1 MITIRLVIRIFTCI
15 AVVCLCLVALYLTKQ
30 NRQVH
35 PSQNTE
41 TQVLLPQLSIE
52 ETIGQLFIWGIPGN
66 TLSSASADLITRTH
80 PAGVLLMGEFTET
93 ELQQMTTDIRNI
105 KTTIPLLIA
114 IDQEGG
120 TVSHL
125 INDEEPGGRMLGLL
139 PMDQFCSVLTKRTT
153 RLKQLGIN
161 TNFSIIG
168 DTGWNKRSYMWQ
180 RTYAD
185 TPETVA
191 NYVSEAIRCSEQLIT
206 VIKHYPGHSNTSIN
220 SHYQIPVIYDDE
232 TSWRNKD
239 GMPFFQ
245 AIQDDVDIIM
255 VGHIRYPNIAS
266 EPASLSKQFHDI
278 LLNHQFQGLQI
289 TDDLGMLEQSGY
301 TTDTT
306 IKQAIEAGNTLLLVT
321 SSKQPLEELFATLI
335 REATQSP
342 KLRNTINDHV
352 YKTLR
357 FKSEKLSF

>member
-1 MITIRLVIRIFTCI
+1 MVKIRLVIRIFICI
-15 AVVCLCLVALYLTKQ
+15 VIICLCLFILYLTKQ
-30 NRQVH
+30 NRTTP

-41 TQVLLPQLSIE
+41 AQVLLPQLSIE

-66 TLSSASADLITRTH
+66 TLSSVSADLITRTH
-80 PAGVLLMGEFTET
+80 PAGVILMGEFTET
-93 ELQQMTTDIRNI
+93 ELQQMTTDIRKI
-105 KTTIPLLIA
+105 KTTVPLLIA

-125 INDEEPGGRMLGLL
+125 TNDEEPGGRMLGLL

-153 RLKQLGIN
+153 LLKQLGIN
-161 TNFSIIG
+161 INFSIIG
-168 DTGWNKRSYMWQ
+168 DSGWNRSSYMWQ

-191 NYVSEAIRCSEQLIT
+191 NYVSEALRCSKQLIT

-220 SHYQIPVIYDDE
+220 SHYQIPSLNDDE

-245 AIQDDVDIIM
+245 AIQDNVDIIM

-266 EPASLSKQFHDI
+266 EPASLSKRFHEI
-278 LLNHQFQGLQI
+278 LSEHQFQGLQI

-301 TTDTT
+301 TPDTT

-321 SSKQPLEELFATLI
+321 SSQQPLEELFTTLL

-342 KLRNTINDHV
+342 ELLNTIYNRV
-352 YKTLR
+352 NKTRR